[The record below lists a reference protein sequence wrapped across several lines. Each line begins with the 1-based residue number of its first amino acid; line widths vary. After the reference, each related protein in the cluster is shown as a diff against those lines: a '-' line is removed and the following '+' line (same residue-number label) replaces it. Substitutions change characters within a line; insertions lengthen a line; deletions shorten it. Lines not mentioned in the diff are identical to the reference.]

1 MGMKSE
7 KLLMEF
13 EELIVQLGFRVRKE
27 RGNFRGANC
36 VLDGEKMIML
46 NKNQPVEIHLAT
58 LTRFIMAQKHEELFI
73 KPAVRKELEAL
84 WDRLSVSTEPEFDFN
99 EK

>member
-1 MGMKSE
+1 MKPE
-7 KLLMEF
+7 KLILEF
-13 EELIVQLGFRVRKE
+13 EELVQQLGYRLRKE
-27 RGNFRGANC
+27 RGNFRGDNC
-36 VLDGEKMIML
+36 VLDGEKIIML

-58 LTRFIMAQKHEELFI
+58 LARFIMAQKHDELFI

-84 WDRLSVSTEPEFDFN
+84 WDRIAVASEPEFDFN